1 MPNPAP
7 DPIPDDV
14 FARFAVRHE
23 LVTEAQVA
31 AARAHQAERAG
42 AGVTVSLPDALVR
55 IGALH
60 AGERDAALQRLRDR
74 QRGST
79 RQLLH
84 YRIKRRIGEGG
95 MGTVYLAVDT
105 HLDRLVALK
114 VLPRHLAA
122 DKEFMRRF
130 YAESHAMIRL
140 SHENIVQGLATGKD
154 HGRHFIVM
162 EYCDGETLD
171 RRLFREGALPVVETL
186 RIAIQVAR
194 GLDHAHQAGFVHR
207 DIKPGNIMITKEGTA
222 KILDLGLS
230 KRMGPA
236 LAPALTQSDMAI
248 GTPDY
253 IAPEQARSEP
263 DIDGRADIYSLG
275 ATLFHVLTGRTPF
288 PGDSVVDVVARHL
301 DDPVPDPRTIRLDI
315 PEGVVRILRRMM
327 AKRREDRYPD
337 CGALL
342 QDLEWVLRGLS
353 PASRRPPAGEA

>member
-1 MPNPAP
+1 MPE
-7 DPIPDDV
+7 PIPDDT
-14 FARFAVRHE
+14 FARYAVRHDM
-23 LVTEAQVA
+23 VTEAQVA
-31 AARAHQAERAG
+31 AARAHQDERARTG
-42 AGVTVSLPDALVR
+42 ETVSLPDALVR
-55 IGALH
+55 LGALRT
-60 AGERDAALQRLRDR
+60 GERDAVLQRLRDR

-84 YRIKRRIGEGG
+84 YRIKHRIGEGG

-105 HLDRLVALK
+105 QQDRRVALK

-162 EYCDGETLD
+162 EYCEGETLD
-171 RRLFREGALPVVETL
+171 RRLEREGVLSVAEAV
-186 RIAIQVAR
+186 RIATQVTR
-194 GLDHAHQAGFVHR
+194 GLEHAHQAGFVHR
-207 DIKPGNIMITKEGTA
+207 DIKPGNIMIVKDGTA

-230 KRMGPA
+230 KRMGPT
-236 LAPALTQSDMAI
+236 LSPALTQSDMAI

-288 PGDSVVDVVARHL
+288 PGDSVVDVVGKHL
-301 DDPVPDPRTIRLDI
+301 DDPVPDPRTLRLDI
-315 PEGVVRILRRMM
+315 PEGIAYILRRMM

-342 QDLEWVLRGLS
+342 KDLAWVLK
-353 PASRRPPAGEA
+353 A